1 MKYCTVEPRLTTTS
15 LLRPTHLYDH
25 LLITTKFFRH
35 KRRNLW
41 GPVQT
46 PLHSWAEPNWIRFDF
61 GATLAWQPI
70 QAAYRVSI
78 LTFISCTEKGKSL
91 GPIPYFSAIIDFL
104 FVEDCSSYLCRSFS
118 AGFIR
123 IITFDLFVLFHYF
136 SETWLI
142 VSGWTAPFPAFN
154 SFIILEDRARHTEV
168 FLAPHI
174 LYS

>member
-1 MKYCTVEPRLTTTS
+1 MKYCTVEPRLTTSS

-25 LLITTKFFRH
+25 LLITTIFFRH
-35 KRRNLW
+35 KRKNLW

-78 LTFISCTEKGKSL
+78 LTFISCAEKGKSL

-104 FVEDCSSYLCRSFS
+104 FVEDCSSYLYRSFS
-118 AGFIR
+118 AGFIW
-123 IITFDLFVLFHYF
+123 IITFDLFVLFHALLLGNMAHNK
-136 SETWLI
+136 WLNCPL
-142 VSGWTAPFPAFN
+142 S
-154 SFIILEDRARHTEV
+154 SCQKRHTEV
-168 FLAPHI
+168 FLAPYI